1 MINEYIGTGANIRK
15 EVLDSGLTVYFLP
28 FDNRSNF
35 YFDYVTKY
43 GALINTFKLDNEKSF
58 KKEPYGIA
66 HFLEHKLFEQEDGHD
81 PFEFFSKYG
90 IDCNASTGYKSTSY
104 YIEGTNNQ
112 KEGLDFLIKY
122 VNTPYFT
129 DKNVEKEKGIIIEE
143 LNMYMDDP
151 FEKIYRASSECLF
164 KNHEARI
171 DIGGTPSTVKKIT
184 KEDLY
189 RCYEAFYR
197 PENMILF
204 IGGNYNYDEVM
215 KVLKDNEK
223 TIEKNSIFDVTIK
236 REIEPYDVNVKYKEL
251 NVTGLMIPKLLY
263 TFKQSIDKYNLEDK
277 YSYDFIIKFI
287 IDSAFGETSDFYKDG
302 IKKELFNNFDYG
314 TNIIDNFLLIELA
327 AESKD
332 PKKIIPVIKKYF
344 DELKLTEEDLERY
357 KRVRISREV
366 KKFDYVIT
374 GVSTLKGDI
383 FDYGDILY
391 NKIDIIKNINLKQV
405 NKVKKEI
412 DFDNVSVVVGNIKS
426 K

>member
-43 GALINTFKLDNEKSF
+43 GALINTFKLDNEKRF

-66 HFLEHKLFEQEDGHD
+66 HFLEHKLFEQEDGRD
-81 PFEFFSKYG
+81 PFEYFSKYG

-151 FEKIYRASSECLF
+151 FEKIYRTSLECLF

-171 DIGGTPSTVKKIT
+171 DIGGTPNTVKKIT

-223 TIEKNSIFDVTIK
+223 NIEKNSIFDVTIK

-287 IDSAFGETSDFYKDG
+287 IDTVFGETSDFYKDG
-302 IKKELFNNFDYG
+302 IKNKLFNNFDYG
-314 TNIIDNFLLIELA
+314 TNIVDNYLLIELA
-327 AESKD
+327 AEGKN
-332 PKKIIPVIKKYF
+332 PKKIIPLIKKYF
-344 DELKLTEEDLERY
+344 DELKITEEDLERY

-374 GVSTLKGDI
+374 GVTSLKNDI
-383 FDYGDILY
+383 LDYGDILY
-391 NKIDIIKNINLKQV
+391 NKIELIKNINLKQV

>member
-28 FDNRSNF
+28 FNNRSNF

-171 DIGGTPSTVKKIT
+171 DIGGTPNTVKKIT

-383 FDYGDILY
+383 LDYGDILY
-391 NKIDIIKNINLKQV
+391 NKIDIIKNISLKQV

>member
-112 KEGLDFLIKY
+112 KEGLDFLIRY

-223 TIEKNSIFDVTIK
+223 TIEKNSIFDVAIK

-374 GVSTLKGDI
+374 GVTSLKNDI
-383 FDYGDILY
+383 LDYGDILY
-391 NKIDIIKNINLKQV
+391 NKIDIIKNISLKQV